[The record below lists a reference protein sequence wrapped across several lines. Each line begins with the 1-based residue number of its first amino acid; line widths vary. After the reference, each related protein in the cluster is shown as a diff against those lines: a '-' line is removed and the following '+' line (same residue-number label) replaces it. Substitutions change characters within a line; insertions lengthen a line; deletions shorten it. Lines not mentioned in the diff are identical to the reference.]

1 MKIYGIHV
9 SALTCYNINRLFPG
23 VVAKEDMLVCLFCGR
38 LRGYDLEKERKNA
51 KIRITD
57 REKTAVSWIRLHG
70 QSVLPQVLRKSAW
83 YSEACLHRNRSR
95 IIPLI

>member
-1 MKIYGIHV
+1 MSI
-9 SALTCYNINRLFPG
+9 LRLPQ
-23 VVAKEDMLVCLFCGR
+23 
-38 LRGYDLEKERKNA
+38 GYDLEKERKNA

-70 QSVLPQVLRKSAW
+70 QSVLPQILRESGW
-83 YSEACLHRNRSR
+83 YSAACLHRNRSR